1 MKNSNIAQEKTQA
14 PSPDEMQD
22 LNGQKLI
29 KNQETAN
36 FFAKLFAKKAE
47 KVVLGKEVKKKKSL
61 QWQKKNFL
69 IKRTGL
75 PKSWLKK
82 TLKPKRCFGLDGPH
96 IPQWEKLNI
105 FVHIFKK

>member
-22 LNGQKLI
+22 LNGQKL
-29 KNQETAN
+29 KKLQETAN

-47 KVVLGKEVKKKKSL
+47 NLFWGK
-61 QWQKKNFL
+61 N